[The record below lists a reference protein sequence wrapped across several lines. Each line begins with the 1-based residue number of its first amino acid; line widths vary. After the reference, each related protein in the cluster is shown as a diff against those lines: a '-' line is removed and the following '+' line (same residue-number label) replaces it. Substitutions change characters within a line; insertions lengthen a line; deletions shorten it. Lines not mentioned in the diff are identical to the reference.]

1 MLGTDACEGISV
13 NSFSKVRCNN
23 PQAYFDSINI
33 NLQRNKFEMLKA
45 IVKNQT
51 DILLVSEQN
60 LMTLFFKGPTLYI
73 RFYNSL

>member
-1 MLGTDACEGISV
+1 
-13 NSFSKVRCNN
+13 
-23 PQAYFDSINI
+23 
-33 NLQRNKFEMLKA
+33 MLKA